1 MTADADASRPSRAP
15 EAATVALRVPDPSVI
30 LLVGIAGC
38 GKSTFAERHF
48 TSTEIVSS
56 DRCRA
61 LVADDP
67 TDQAA
72 TGDAFSLLTFILDK
86 RLKRRR
92 LTVVDATNLTRD
104 QRRRYLGLAA
114 KYDVPAVAVVFDL
127 PFEICVA
134 RDEGRG
140 DRRVGRDV
148 LDSQRREFERGVEQL
163 RRASEYRVLKILSS
177 PEEVDA
183 TAVVRE
189 DAGR

>member
-1 MTADADASRPSRAP
+1 MTADADASGPSRAP
-15 EAATVALRVPDPSVI
+15 QAAAVLRVPDPSVI

-48 TSTEIVSS
+48 TATEIVSS

-67 TDQAA
+67 TDQSA
-72 TGDAFSLLTFILDK
+72 TGDAFSLVTFILDK

-127 PFEICVA
+127 PFEVCVA
-134 RDEGRG
+134 RDERRG
-140 DRRVGRDV
+140 DRRVGRDA
-148 LDSQRREFERGVEQL
+148 LQRQRREFERGVDQL
-163 RRASEYRVLKILSS
+163 RRASEYRSLKILSS
-177 PEEVDA
+177 PEEMEA